1 MFLNG
6 TMLALA
12 IKKKMGT
19 ESAQKILIYGMA
31 TSLFLLFCLC
41 FWLYWVRHGSPVA
54 PHSTSGVGTIIE
66 GKVFINGTTSIG
78 RIDDDFVCATLD
90 WWPPQK
96 CDYGTCSWG
105 RTSLLNLDLNNVILL
120 NAIKAF
126 SPLKIRL
133 GGTLQ
138 DRVIYQSNE
147 QQPCSPFVQ
156 SNSDLLYFSK
166 GCLPLTRWDEL
177 NNFFKKAGAVVVFGL
192 NELRGK
198 TINSGS
204 AEGAWNSSNAES
216 LMRYTVNQGYTIQGW
231 ELGNEL
237 SGNGIG
243 ATVSADQYA
252 SDINTLQDTVRNL
265 YAGVDVKPVVMGPGG
280 FFEENW
286 FREFIQK
293 TTKSLQVVTHHIYN
307 LGPGSSNHLIDVIL
321 DPSFLDSVS
330 QKYSRLQSIL
340 KNSGTKAVAWVGEAG
355 GAFNSGHNLVTNTFV
370 FSFWYLD
377 QLGMA
382 SSFDTKTYCRQT
394 LVGGNYGLLDTNT
407 FVPNPDYYS
416 ALLWHR
422 LMGNNVL
429 STSFS
434 GTNKIRAYAHCS
446 KNTQG
451 ITLLLINLDGYATVQ
466 VRVSA
471 ENATGPG
478 ISPLQDPRTKSARVS
493 RGSKIA
499 NLTREEYHL
508 TPKDGDLHSQIMLLN
523 EKMLTVDSSG
533 VIPPLEPI
541 NVSHSDPITIA
552 PFSIVFVQIPY
563 INFSVCN

>member
-1 MFLNG
+1 MILSVPLWIGGLLRNV
-6 TMLALA
+6 TMEHVAGAELLC
-12 IKKKMGT
+12 
-19 ESAQKILIYGMA
+19 LIY
-31 TSLFLLFCLC
+31 
-41 FWLYWVRHGSPVA
+41 
-54 PHSTSGVGTIIE
+54 I
-66 GKVFINGTTSIG
+66 
-78 RIDDDFVCATLD
+78 
-90 WWPPQK
+90 
-96 CDYGTCSWG
+96 
-105 RTSLLNLDLNNVILL
+105 
-120 NAIKAF
+120 F
-126 SPLKIRL
+126 SAKDKIRWNL
-133 GGTLQ
+133 T
-138 DRVIYQSNE
+138 RQS
-147 QQPCSPFVQ
+147 
-156 SNSDLLYFSK
+156 
-166 GCLPLTRWDEL
+166 CLPLSRWDEL

-198 TINSGS
+198 TINPQGF

-216 LMRYTVNQGYTIQGW
+216 LMRYTVNQGFTIQGW

-243 ATVSADQYA
+243 AKVSADQYA
-252 SDINTLQDTVRNL
+252 SDINTLQDTVQNI
-265 YAGVDVKPVVMGPGG
+265 YAGFDVKPVVMGPGG

-286 FREFIQK
+286 FREFLQK

-307 LGPGSSNHLIDVIL
+307 LGPGSSDNLIDKIL

-340 KNSGTKAVAWVGEAG
+340 KNSGTQAVAWIGEAG
-355 GAFNSGHNLVTNTFV
+355 GAYNSGHNLVTNTFV

-422 LMGNNVL
+422 LMGNDVL
-429 STSFS
+429 STNFS
-434 GTNKIRAYAHCS
+434 GTNKVRAYAHCS
-446 KNTQG
+446 KKTQG
-451 ITLLLINLDGYATVQ
+451 ITLLLINLDGSASVQ

-471 ENATGPG
+471 ENATDPG
-478 ISPLQDPRTKSARVS
+478 ISPLQDPKTKFARVS

-541 NVSHSDPITIA
+541 NIGNISASLLLIFIQQDEEM
-552 PFSIVFVQIPY
+552 QE
-563 INFSVCN
+563 